1 MVYMWIDDLRPA
13 PANYFEV
20 DDPFYCVNTVDNAI
34 KIIRSEYK
42 QGNTTFF
49 LDIDNDA
56 GEEFAQHGG
65 DYINILRRLEDMR
78 HGGHLRN
85 IQIQIKI
92 HSMNPVAVQNMRNII
107 RANSDW
113 MKEIF

>member
-13 PANYFEV
+13 PASYFEV
-20 DDPFYCVNTVDNAI
+20 DDPFYIVNTVDNAI

-42 QGNTTFF
+42 QGNTTFL

-56 GEEFAQHGG
+56 GEEFAQYGG
-65 DYINILRRLEDMR
+65 DYINILRRLEDVR

-85 IQIQIKI
+85 IKLKIKI
-92 HSMNPVAVQNMRNII
+92 HSMNVVARINMRSII
-107 RANSDW
+107 EANDDW
-113 MKEIF
+113 MEEID

>member
-1 MVYMWIDDLRPA
+1 MIYMWIDDLHPA
-13 PANYFEV
+13 PAYYYQIN
-20 DDPFYCVNTVDNAI
+20 DPFYVINTTDNAI
-34 KIIRSEYK
+34 KVIRTEYK
-42 QGNTTFF
+42 MGNTTFF

-78 HGGHLRN
+78 HGGHLKN

-92 HSMNPVAVQNMRNII
+92 HSMNPVAIQNMRSII
-107 RANSDW
+107 KANNSW

>member
-13 PANYFEV
+13 PASYFEV

-42 QGNTTFF
+42 QGNTTFL

-56 GEEFAQHGG
+56 GEEFAQYGG

-78 HGGHLRN
+78 YGGHLRN
-85 IQIQIKI
+85 IKLKIKI
-92 HSMNPVAVQNMRNII
+92 HSMNVVARINMRNII
-107 RANSDW
+107 EANDDW
-113 MKEIF
+113 MEEID